1 MVPGTFFKGSIPT
14 LSLEHPMNIRLKG
27 RLFKDR
33 IRNVK
38 SILTLSI
45 LLSLAIVSGAIAGAI
60 LGLTHDLPQI
70 RSLESF
76 IPTGVTRLYS
86 VDKILLAEVFIEKRD
101 PVALKVIPHYLKA
114 ALIATEDRKFYSH
127 SGVDLKAILRA
138 IVKDIWAGEFVEGA
152 STITQQLAKTLF
164 LTPRKTIVRK
174 IKEALLAFQ
183 LERRYTKDEI
193 IEFYLNQVYFGS
205 GAYGVESAAR
215 IFFGKSVKE
224 LSLHECALVAGMPKS
239 PSRFS
244 PLVNQALATKRRNTV
259 LKQMTDTGIITPA
272 LYNQAIAEPLHL
284 ADQNVNL
291 DKGPYFV
298 EYVKKH
304 LENIIGPAILYKG
317 GLNVYTTLSVDLQQV
332 AEQAVTNGLLALETR
347 MKRNKIMDPDPQGA
361 LIALDVTSGRI
372 LAMVGGK
379 DFSISPFNR
388 ATVALRQ
395 PGSAFKPVIYA
406 YAIEQGFSQNRLIL
420 DAPVVFKGAKKSKD
434 WKPQNFTKKFQGEM
448 TLRKALTLSKN
459 IPAVRLIEMLG
470 PAPVGQFGYSLGI
483 ESTLSPN
490 LALALGSSEVTLMD
504 LTAAY
509 AVFPNGGQWIKPYAV
524 MEVIDHR
531 GRVIWRAKPR
541 KKAVMSRSGAAI
553 MTNMLMG
560 VIQEGTGK
568 KARVLGR
575 PLAGKTGT
583 TNEFKD
589 ALFIGFSPS
598 ITTGVWVGRDTSES
612 LGNLE
617 TGARAALPIWMDF
630 MKTALSKHTYQY
642 FDIPDD
648 VVQLSMD
655 PTTGLPVAKDN
666 PSAVLALF
674 KKGTEPR

>member
-1 MVPGTFFKGSIPT
+1 MKIQ
-14 LSLEHPMNIRLKG
+14 LKR

-33 IRNVK
+33 NRNVK
-38 SILTLSI
+38 IILTLSI

-76 IPTGVTRLYS
+76 TPTAVTRLYS

-101 PVALKVIPHYLKA
+101 PVPLKIIPHYLKA

-127 SGVDLKAILRA
+127 SGVDLKAIFRA

-215 IFFGKSVKE
+215 IFFGKSVEE
-224 LSLHECALVAGMPKS
+224 LSLQECALVAGMPKS

-244 PLVNQALATKRRNTV
+244 PLVNQALATKRRNSV
-259 LKQMTDTGIITPA
+259 LMQMAETGIITPA
-272 LYNQAIAEPLHL
+272 LFNQAIVAPLHL
-284 ADQNVNL
+284 TDQYANL

-304 LENIIGPAILYKG
+304 LENVIGPAILYKG
-317 GLNVYTTLSVDLQQV
+317 GLNVYTTLSVDLQQA

-347 MKRNKIMDPDPQGA
+347 MKWNKIMDPDPQGA
-361 LIALDVTSGRI
+361 LIALDVTSGGI

-379 DFSISPFNR
+379 DFSNSPFNR
-388 ATVALRQ
+388 ATAALRQ

-406 YAIEQGFSQNRLIL
+406 YAIEQGFPQNKLIL
-420 DAPVVFKGAKKSKD
+420 DAPVVFKGAKKGKD

-459 IPAVRLIEMLG
+459 IPAVRLTEMLG

-509 AVFPNGGQWIKPYAV
+509 AVFPNRGQWVKPYAV
-524 MEVIDHR
+524 MEIIDHR

-553 MTNMLMG
+553 MTNMLTG

-589 ALFIGFSPS
+589 ALFIGFSPL
-598 ITTGVWVGRDTSES
+598 ITTGVWVGQDASES

-648 VVQLSMD
+648 VVQVAMD
-655 PTTGLPVAKDN
+655 PTTGLPVDKDN

>member
-1 MVPGTFFKGSIPT
+1 
-14 LSLEHPMNIRLKG
+14 
-27 RLFKDR
+27 
-33 IRNVK
+33 
-38 SILTLSI
+38 
-45 LLSLAIVSGAIAGAI
+45 
-60 LGLTHDLPQI
+60 
-70 RSLESF
+70 
-76 IPTGVTRLYS
+76 
-86 VDKILLAEVFIEKRD
+86 
-101 PVALKVIPHYLKA
+101 
-114 ALIATEDRKFYSH
+114 
-127 SGVDLKAILRA
+127 
-138 IVKDIWAGEFVEGA
+138 
-152 STITQQLAKTLF
+152 
-164 LTPRKTIVRK
+164 
-174 IKEALLAFQ
+174 

-215 IFFGKSVKE
+215 IFFGKSVAE

-244 PLVNQALATKRRNTV
+244 PLVNQALATKRRNSV
-259 LKQMTDTGIITPA
+259 LKQMAETGIITQA
-272 LYNQAIAEPLHL
+272 LFNQAIAEPLRL
-284 ADQNVNL
+284 TNQYVNL
-291 DKGPYFV
+291 DKSPYFV

-304 LENIIGPAILYKG
+304 LENVIGPAILYKG
-317 GLNVYTTLSVDLQQV
+317 GLNVYTTLSVDLQQA
-332 AEQAVTNGLLALETR
+332 AEQAVTNGLLVLETR
-347 MKRNKIMDPDPQGA
+347 MKWHKIMDPDPQGA
-361 LIALDVTSGRI
+361 LIALDVTSGGI

-379 DFSISPFNR
+379 DFSNSPFNR
-388 ATVALRQ
+388 ATAALRQ

-406 YAIEQGFSQNRLIL
+406 HAIEQGFPQNKLIL
-420 DAPVVFKGAKKSKD
+420 DAPLVFKGAKKGKD

-470 PAPVGQFGYSLGI
+470 PAPVARFGYSLGI
-483 ESTLSPN
+483 ESPLSPN
-490 LALALGSSEVTLMD
+490 LSLALGSSEVTLMD

-509 AVFPNGGQWIKPYAV
+509 AVFPNGGQWIKPFAV

-568 KARVLGR
+568 KAQVLGR
-575 PLAGKTGT
+575 PVAGKTGT

-598 ITTGVWVGRDTSES
+598 VTAGVWVGQDTSES

-630 MKTALSKHTYQY
+630 MKTVLSKNTYQY

-648 VVQLSMD
+648 VVQVAVD
-655 PTTGLPVAKDN
+655 PTTGLPVDKDN

-674 KKGTEPR
+674 IKGTEPR